1 MNDAFIM
8 MTQKSTSDS
17 TRALLASNLRRLRI
31 ARNLSISQLA
41 RDTSM
46 SKATLSGIESG
57 RGNPTVDTLTALA
70 GALGASIADLLESPP
85 IEEVRIVRAAEVVP
99 SPPDRPGGRPLE
111 SLRELDG
118 GLEILELALAP
129 NELLDRDPRAGGSR
143 DGVFV
148 LQGKLIAG
156 PSERISELASGD
168 YASFPADVA
177 HLYETTGTSARALVL
192 LYTPR

>member
-1 MNDAFIM
+1 M
-8 MTQKSTSDS
+8 MIQKNTSDS

-70 GALGASIADLLESPP
+70 GALGASIADLLESPS
-85 IEEVRIVRAAEVVP
+85 IGEVRIVRAAEAGARPQDVP
-99 SPPDRPGGRPLE
+99 GRRPLE

-129 NELLDRDPRAGGSR
+129 NDLLNRDARASGSR
-143 DGVFV
+143 EGLLVME
-148 LQGKLIAG
+148 GKLIAG
-156 PSERISELASGD
+156 PNERISELGRGD
-168 YASFPADVA
+168 YASFPADVP
-177 HLYETTGTSARALVL
+177 HLYETTGAPARALVL
-192 LYTPR
+192 RYTPR